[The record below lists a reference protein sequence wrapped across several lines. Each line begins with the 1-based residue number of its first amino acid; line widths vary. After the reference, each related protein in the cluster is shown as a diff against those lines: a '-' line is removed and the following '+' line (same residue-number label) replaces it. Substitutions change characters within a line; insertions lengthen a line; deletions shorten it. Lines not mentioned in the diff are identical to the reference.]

1 VGLQVLLELE
11 PEPVLVLL
19 QAQPEQ
25 VPQQVSVPP

>member
-11 PEPVLVLL
+11 LEPVLL